1 MHTKEYK
8 HKGKQ
13 HGKYSQNKKKLNP
26 LSKIGKYHIVLS
38 VIQKCTGQIN
48 ALREMT
54 KQQHKTESDQE
65 NSEEMKDYADI
76 AKSEV
81 FCCRSFQ
88 NSAVIDTACT
98 KTSASQIWLDNF
110 KSNLTEQA
118 LKEIETFPSNT
129 SFKLCDC
136 RKVNFLNQIIFL
148 VEIANKFCN
157 AEIVL
162 ENIPFLWSK
171 TSLKK

>member
-1 MHTKEYK
+1 MVSIT
-8 HKGKQ
+8 
-13 HGKYSQNKKKLNP
+13 
-26 LSKIGKYHIVLS
+26 LSYLWFK
-38 VIQKCTGQIN
+38 N
-48 ALREMT
+48 ALGRSMPLERWQSSSIRL
-54 KQQHKTESDQE
+54 KVIKKTLKKWKTMQILPNDERL
-65 NSEEMKDYADI
+65 
-76 AKSEV
+76 
-81 FCCRSFQ
+81 CRYCQIRSFLLQKLPKLSFQ
-88 NSAVIDTACT
+88 NTACT

-148 VEIANKFCN
+148 VEIANKLCN

>member
-48 ALREMT
+48 ALTEMT

-88 NSAVIDTACT
+88 NSAS
-98 KTSASQIWLDNF
+98 KTQHAPKLQPVKFGLTI
-110 KSNLTEQA
+110 SNLT
-118 LKEIETFPSNT
+118 S
-129 SFKLCDC
+129 
-136 RKVNFLNQIIFL
+136 LN
-148 VEIANKFCN
+148 KH
-157 AEIVL
+157 
-162 ENIPFLWSK
+162 
-171 TSLKK
+171 

>member
-1 MHTKEYK
+1 
-8 HKGKQ
+8 
-13 HGKYSQNKKKLNP
+13 
-26 LSKIGKYHIVLS
+26 
-38 VIQKCTGQIN
+38 
-48 ALREMT
+48 MT

-65 NSEEMKDYADI
+65 NSEEVNIVLMMKDYADI

-81 FCCRSFQ
+81 FCSRSFQ

-98 KTSASQIWLDNF
+98 KTSASQIWLENF

-129 SFKLCDC
+129 SFKLSDC
-136 RKVNFLNQIIFL
+136 RKVDFLNQIIFL
-148 VEIANKFCN
+148 VVIANRLCN

-162 ENIPFLWSK
+162 QNIPFLQSK
-171 TSLKK
+171 TSLEK